1 MTPETISINW
11 GRLIDWL
18 KVLGRIGNISAL
30 YNDGVYWFIVIS
42 VPLRPSRDEATLLRN
57 PVKLSFRA

>member
-42 VPLRPSRDEATLLRN
+42 VPLRPSRDEPTLLRN